1 MEAYLPLTIQLI
13 SRVVDWNATDS
24 LMKN

>member
-13 SRVVDWNATDS
+13 SRAVDWNATDS